1 MCGARVVDDLA
12 RPRPLYKLEH
22 QLSVTLSAILLL
34 PLHAMIRS
42 CDTGLAGHEAFP
54 SCHDI
59 FDVACL
65 LSSCHDILARSRRAL
80 VWSEGFDL

>member
-34 PLHAMIRS
+34 PLHAMIS
-42 CDTGLAGHEAFP
+42 KAGYCSNSDSA
-54 SCHDI
+54 
-59 FDVACL
+59 
-65 LSSCHDILARSRRAL
+65 SSCVHCTMQTHFAFTHATRHDLL
-80 VWSEGFDL
+80 TLGMLCDMVKTW

>member
-34 PLHAMIRS
+34 PLHATRG
-42 CDTGLAGHEAFP
+42 GLRLQRLEVEGLRVEETALHEGLVHGAAAHLGGC
-54 SCHDI
+54 SMYQEW
-59 FDVACL
+59 VM
-65 LSSCHDILARSRRAL
+65 LS
-80 VWSEGFDL
+80 